1 MQTRQQHI
9 ALLQLAITLGLQR
22 LRREVAPQNCV
33 VYAGGAAD
41 RAVIR
46 EHELYHADGSRTPKF
61 NVLLASYE
69 TVLRDKALFKSI
81 SWETVIVDEAHRM
94 KTAGAVRRHPA
105 RVACGWR
112 ASLLATN
119 PMPPC
124 RALMQLG
131 DLAFEQ

>member
-1 MQTRQQHI
+1 MRRVV
-9 ALLQLAITLGLQR
+9 AL
-22 LRREVAPQNCV
+22 QNCV

-46 EHELYHADGSRTPKF
+46 EHELYYEGGGRTPKF

-94 KTAGAVRRHPA
+94 KTAGAVRGQPFISS
-105 RVACGWR
+105 ACCWC
-112 ASLLATN
+112 LTY
-119 PMPPC
+119 P
-124 RALMQLG
+124 
-131 DLAFEQ
+131 